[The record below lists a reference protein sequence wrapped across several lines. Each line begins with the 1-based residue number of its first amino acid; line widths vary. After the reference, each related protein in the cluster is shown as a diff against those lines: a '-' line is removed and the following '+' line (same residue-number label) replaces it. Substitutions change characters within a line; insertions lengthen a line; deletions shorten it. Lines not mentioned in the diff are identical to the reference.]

1 MALYYLEQDLKNNPS
16 EENLQ
21 KNVDYLQKIYIS
33 LDDMDSVGG
42 VSAIRRGYPTFAE
55 QILENLV
62 KGRTQESVKS
72 LEEKV
77 VRDQDNFQL
86 HNALIRGY
94 LMVEE
99 PHAAETFIKATL
111 DRLPEWKLD
120 LQEVQM
126 QSLVKLQQ
134 WDNLHTV
141 VESLEK
147 MKGNE
152 CLEDK
157 FLTWNVAIPR
167 VMSKMQRSQLDAAI
181 QVVTELKSDLIAPL
195 VATCEDMYPYKQAY
209 PLIVKTHILTE
220 IDDSVN
226 LLRKF
231 TKCVLSGK
239 NIEGMG
245 WLSKELNRMVCKWET
260 RLWNVSQSR
269 KMIDQ
274 ILSVR
279 KSIFEIMKATFRENR
294 PACDLLSESI
304 RNCWLDMAKDA
315 SK

>member
-1 MALYYLEQDLKNNPS
+1 MKNNPT

-42 VSAIRRGYPTFAE
+42 VSAIRTTLPTFAE
-55 QILENLV
+55 KILENLV
-62 KGRTQESVKS
+62 KGKTQESVKL
-72 LEEKV
+72 LEEKAI
-77 VRDQDNFQL
+77 RDPENFQL
-86 HNALIRGY
+86 HQALIRGY
-94 LMVEE
+94 LKVES

-111 DRLPEWKLD
+111 DRVPEWKLD
-120 LQEVQM
+120 MQEVQM

-134 WDNLHTV
+134 WSDLHTSV
-141 VESLEK
+141 DSLEN

-152 CLEDK
+152 NLEDK

-167 VMSKMQRSQLDAAI
+167 VLSKIQRGQLDATI
-181 QVVTELKSDLIAPL
+181 QVVTELKSALIAPL
-195 VATCEDMYPYKQAY
+195 VATCEEIYPYKQAY

-220 IDDSVN
+220 IDDAVN
-226 LLRKF
+226 MLRKF
-231 TKCVLSGK
+231 AKCVLDGK
-239 NIEGMG
+239 KVEVMG
-245 WLSKELNRMVCKWET
+245 WLPKEVNRMVTKWET

-279 KSIFEIMKATFRENR
+279 KSIFEIMKATFQENL
-294 PACDLLSESI
+294 PACEALNEAI

>member
-1 MALYYLEQDLKNNPS
+1 MSLYYLEQDLKNNVS

-21 KNVDYLQKIYIS
+21 KNVDYLQKIYIC

-42 VSAIRRGYPTFAE
+42 VSAIRRGHPTFTE

-62 KGRTQESVKS
+62 KGKTHESVKS

-86 HNALIRGY
+86 HQALIRGY
-94 LMVEE
+94 LKVEE
-99 PHAAETFIKATL
+99 PHAAQTFITATL
-111 DRLPEWKLD
+111 ERLPDWKLD

-134 WDNLHTV
+134 WSDLHTTV
-141 VESLEK
+141 DSLES

-152 CLEDK
+152 SLEDK

-181 QVVTELKSDLIAPL
+181 QVVTELKSDLVAPL
-195 VATCEDMYPYKQAY
+195 VATCEEMYPYKQAY

-231 TKCVLSGK
+231 EKSVLSGNNVK
-239 NIEGMG
+239 VMA
-245 WLSKELNRMVCKWET
+245 WLSKELNRMVSKWET

-269 KMIDQ
+269 KMVDQ
-274 ILSVR
+274 VLSVR
-279 KSIFEIMKATFRENR
+279 KSIFEIMKATFQENL
-294 PACDLLSESI
+294 PACEALNEAI
-304 RNCWLDMAKDA
+304 RNCWLDMVKDA